1 MEFGDLIAFAILLAV
16 TVERVGTAVAGRR
29 NARRLLKEGGIE
41 TGFSHYYPMVAIHGG
56 WVTALWITAFGQ
68 PLNAALFGAYLLA
81 VAFRFW
87 AVATLGRRWTSRIVV
102 IPGERLVARGP
113 YRIMPHPIYI
123 ALMLEFLLLPAA
135 FGLWWVMTVFS
146 VLNAGI
152 LFIRI
157 RAEQAALRRFAPE
170 A

>member
-1 MEFGDLIAFAILLAV
+1 MESSDLITFMILFAV
-16 TVERVGTAVAGRR
+16 TVERTGTAVVGRR

-56 WVTALWITAFGQ
+56 WVIALWSTAFGQ
-68 PLNAALFGAYLLA
+68 PINLALLGAYLLV

-102 IPGERLVARGP
+102 IPGEKLVAGGP

-135 FGLWWVMTVFS
+135 FGLWWVMAVFS

-152 LFIRI
+152 LFVRI
-157 RAEQAALRRFAPE
+157 RAEQEALRRFAPG